1 MAFFDKLA
9 KNASSIAKGVGDKA
23 GEAVELSK
31 LSAKAMSEK
40 GAAAEAIKKIGEF
53 YYKKFLEG
61 GEVEAELA
69 EIFAEAKSHFD
80 LADELQVQ
88 IDELKGKIKAPIE
101 MPEEAAE
108 ETVDA
113 AEAAGVEVEEAAE
126 EAVEGT
132 EIPIE

>member
-108 ETVDA
+108 ET
-113 AEAAGVEVEEAAE
+113 AEAAGAEVEEAVE